1 MRQRSWPE
9 LPRSDDRAPPSAFA
23 ATEPRQCHR
32 ADQGGA
38 VSCPW
43 PAERW
48 TRAAVRSAFSGSA
61 ASSARAEPTSFSVTA
76 SASCA
81 CSASRRGA
89 LPTSK
94 RLGRVCRPR
103 RRLPQLVGDHQA
115 PFGDDP
121 SVRPAAPEFDIEDG
135 GRQLGFAG
143 LERRRAT
150 AIRAFAFRQAQRG
163 TQAPG
168 TASAFPFRAPRASG
182 LGRSPATS
190 CPPHQSRGGGGQ
202 PDMDWR

>member
-1 MRQRSWPE
+1 
-9 LPRSDDRAPPSAFA
+9 
-23 ATEPRQCHR
+23 
-32 ADQGGA
+32 
-38 VSCPW
+38 
-43 PAERW
+43 
-48 TRAAVRSAFSGSA
+48 
-61 ASSARAEPTSFSVTA
+61 
-76 SASCA
+76 
-81 CSASRRGA
+81 
-89 LPTSK
+89 
-94 RLGRVCRPR
+94 
-103 RRLPQLVGDHQA
+103 
-115 PFGDDP
+115 
-121 SVRPAAPEFDIEDG
+121 
-135 GRQLGFAG
+135 